1 MSADFLRLVGAV
13 AGGRTSGRFS
23 GLSSVSVDSAGP
35 VAGHRRGAVSQER
48 QCEALLGTDTEER
61 GW

>member
-1 MSADFLRLVGAV
+1 MSADFLRLVGVV
-13 AGGRTSGRFS
+13 AGGRTSGSRA

-48 QCEALLGTDTEER
+48 RSEALLGTDTEGR
-61 GW
+61 GR